1 MILPSPG
8 LSPARYWWTVGG
20 ALLVC
25 VAAAAVSPLIGPVP
39 VNLWTALSD
48 PASLD
53 HQVLLRARLPRI
65 LFAAVTGGAL
75 SVSGVVFQAILR
87 NPLASPFTLGISG
100 GGSLGAVVAIVLG
113 WDLSVGGLS
122 LLPLSSFAG
131 SLAIVLVVYGLS
143 RTRRH
148 LSPMTLLLSGVVLNY
163 LCAAAILLIHYF
175 SNFTKAFLMMRWMM
189 GGLDVYE
196 YSKLLSLT
204 PFFLLGL
211 PVLMAQSRY
220 LNVLSTGEEWAATR
234 GVNVNRLITTL
245 YFCASLLT
253 GSVVAFAGP
262 IGFVGLVVPHLLRL
276 TVGADHRL
284 LLPVSFLFGGAFLI
298 VCDTIARTVLAP
310 TEIPVGIFTSLLGGP
325 FFLWLL
331 LRRKREFFL

>member
-1 MILPSPG
+1 MNSPSQSLSPG
-8 LSPARYWWTVGG
+8 RYWRIVGG
-20 ALLVC
+20 AFLVC
-25 VAAAAVSPLIGPVP
+25 VVAGVLSPLIGPVS
-39 VNLWTALSD
+39 VNLWTAFTD
-48 PASLD
+48 PGSLD
-53 HQVLLRARLPRI
+53 HQVLVRARLPRI
-65 LFAAVTGGAL
+65 LFAALTGGAL

-113 WDLSVGGLS
+113 WDVAVGGLS
-122 LLPLSSFAG
+122 LLPVCSFAG

-163 LCAAAILLIHYF
+163 LCAAVILLIHYF
-175 SNFTKAFLMMRWMM
+175 SNFTKSFLMMRWMM

-204 PFFLLGL
+204 PFFVLGL
-211 PVLMAQSRY
+211 PVLLFQSRY

-234 GVNVNRLITTL
+234 GINVNRLITTQ

-262 IGFVGLVVPHLLRL
+262 VGFVGLVVPHLLRL